1 MTAKIVRRMSSSFAL
16 DVEFDAPAGFT
27 MLLGPSGS
35 GKTTIL
41 NCLAGLLRP
50 DSGLITLGSRVLFD
64 STSGADVP
72 VSDRRVGYLFQTLAL
87 FPHMT
92 IEQNVHYGIAKLP
105 ADTRRNRTTA
115 LLESFKISHLA
126 KCKPRDISGGERQR
140 AALAR
145 SLVTDPSMLLL
156 DEPLA
161 ALDVQI
167 KADIFDDL
175 RSWNASHRIP
185 IIYVTHSVHEAFALG
200 EHVVAI
206 DAGKVIDRGAATEVL
221 RAPRHETLAQIVGFE
236 NVFDATV
243 LSFDERQGTMLC
255 RVGVDGRELEV
266 PLARTQIG
274 APIRIAIRAGDIMVS
289 VERPRAISA
298 RNCFEGRI
306 LDVRREGVAI
316 ILTVDS
322 GVSFVV
328 RVTPGAFEELRLE
341 PGRQVWLI
349 VKTYSCNIVEPRKPS

>member
-50 DSGLITLGSRVLFD
+50 DSGLITLGNRVLFD
-64 STSGADVP
+64 SSSGVDVP
-72 VSDRRVGYLFQTLAL
+72 VPGRRVGYLFQTLAL

-105 ADTRRNRTTA
+105 ADLRRERTTA
-115 LLESFKISHLA
+115 LLESFKIAHLA
-126 KCKPRDISGGERQR
+126 NRKPRDTSGGERQR

-161 ALDVQI
+161 ALDARI

-175 RSWNASHRIP
+175 RRWNASHRIP
-185 IIYVTHSVHEAFALG
+185 IIYVTHSSQEAFALG
-200 EHVVAI
+200 ERVVAI
-206 DAGKVIDRGAATEVL
+206 ESGKVIDRGAANEVL

-255 RVGVDGRELEV
+255 RVGIDGRELEV
-266 PLARTQIG
+266 PLARTRIG
-274 APIRIAIRAGDIMVS
+274 ASIRIAIRAGDIMVS
-289 VERPRAISA
+289 GERPHAISA
-298 RNCFEGRI
+298 RNCFEGKI
-306 LDVRREGVAI
+306 INVRREGVGV
-316 ILTVDS
+316 ILTVDA
-322 GVSFVV
+322 GVSFEV
-328 RVTPGAFEELRLE
+328 RVTRGASEELHLQ